1 MRWRTETGDARM
13 DGFVL
18 ILELIGTVAFAA
30 SGAIIAIRK
39 QMDVF
44 GVCVLAL
51 TTAVG
56 GGIIRDLLLGVIPP
70 YTFQNPIYAFT
81 ATLVAVIVF
90 IKPVRYYLTGN
101 HNAYQRTI
109 LAMDTIGLGIFSVV
123 GVSNA
128 YAAQPNAG
136 IYLTVFVG
144 VLSGVGGGILRDVMA
159 GDTPY
164 IFVKDVYACASLA
177 GALVCAL
184 LYRREDKRTT
194 P

>member
-1 MRWRTETGDARM
+1 M

-81 ATLVAVIVF
+81 ATLVAAKGLTSDALTF
-90 IKPVRYYLTGN
+90 TAGQTVRY
-101 HNAYQRTI
+101 
-109 LAMDTIGLGIFSVV
+109 
-123 GVSNA
+123 
-128 YAAQPNAG
+128 
-136 IYLTVFVG
+136 
-144 VLSGVGGGILRDVMA
+144 
-159 GDTPY
+159 
-164 IFVKDVYACASLA
+164 
-177 GALVCAL
+177 GALAVLVLLLAL
-184 LYRREDKRTT
+184 LASGAVITLKRRAR
-194 P
+194 

>member
-1 MRWRTETGDARM
+1 M

-123 GVSNA
+123 GVSFA
-128 YAAQPNAG
+128 
-136 IYLTVFVG
+136 
-144 VLSGVGGGILRDVMA
+144 
-159 GDTPY
+159 
-164 IFVKDVYACASLA
+164 
-177 GALVCAL
+177 
-184 LYRREDKRTT
+184 
-194 P
+194 